1 MKATTTPLKD
11 GSIHLRF
18 IKKEDGHKKYPA
30 YMNHTILEPQGDGV
44 VEIKG
49 KAGEVTVRM
58 LKLALE
64 AAKDQGFNTAI
75 VARISEND
83 ERMETWYKL

>member
-1 MKATTTPLKD
+1 MKATLTPLKP

-30 YMNHTILEPQGDGV
+30 YMNHTILEPQGDGI

-49 KAGEVTVRM
+49 YAGNITTKM
-58 LKLALE
+58 FKCILA
-64 AAKDQGFNTAI
+64 AAKEQGFTTAI
-75 VARISEND
+75 VARIIDD
-83 ERMETWYKL
+83 ERSETWYRL

>member
-30 YMNHTILEPQGDGV
+30 YMNHTILEPQGDGI

-49 KAGEVTVRM
+49 MAGEVTVRM
-58 LKLALE
+58 LKCALA
-64 AAKDQGFNTAI
+64 AAKEAGFTTAVI
-75 VARISEND
+75 ARISEND
-83 ERMETWYKL
+83 ERSETWYPL